1 MTSRILK
8 SIVKGSIF
16 ALLFFALGVLTTVLY
31 NIYDYHQWRL
41 KFNIYQ
47 AMHRLE
53 QVHKVSSDAEA
64 LHQMKK
70 DVACEVDNYVMR
82 NRELAFPVDQE
93 FVDKTRLQIN
103 VSCE

>member
-1 MTSRILK
+1 MIGQNLK
-8 SIVKGSIF
+8 SIVKSSIF
-16 ALLFFALGVLTTVLY
+16 ALLFFALGVLATVIY
-31 NIYDYHQWRL
+31 NIYDYHTWQL

-47 AMHRLE
+47 AIHRLE
-53 QVHKVSSDAEA
+53 QVHKASSDPDA

-82 NRELAFPVDQE
+82 NRELAFPVDQD